1 MAWKGKFFGAL
12 IGFLITRNV
21 WGAVMGAVIGHMF
34 DESAG
39 FGYANSAYAA
49 AAAQAEA
56 AGAPSASVSE
66 VFFRT
71 TFELMGH
78 VAKSDGRVSE
88 AEIGA
93 ARRLMAELRLGP
105 AEINAAIA
113 CFRAGKSSG
122 FDADSSVEQLRAACA
137 MRHDLLRAFMELQLR
152 AALAGNGMSLP
163 ARTILTRVAERLGMS
178 GLEFAHM
185 EAALRARRQG
195 RSGGPGGRQP
205 AEKPLAGC
213 YAELE
218 VGSNATDQEVTK
230 AYRRQMSRHH
240 PDKLVANGLPESMAQ
255 VAKEKTQRI
264 QEAYEAIRAA
274 RGIR

>member
-12 IGFLITRNV
+12 IGLLLTRNV
-21 WGAVMGAVIGHMF
+21 WGAVVGAMIGHIF
-34 DESAG
+34 DEKV
-39 FGYANSAYAA
+39 GYGRASSAYAH
-49 AAAQAEA
+49 
-56 AGAPSASVSE
+56 ASISE

-88 AEIGA
+88 AEIDA
-93 ARRLMAELRLGP
+93 ARRLMQELRLGP
-105 AEINAAIA
+105 NEINAAIA
-113 CFRAGKSSG
+113 CFHIGKSAAY
-122 FDADSSVEQLRAACA
+122 DANIGVENLRGACA
-137 MRHDLLRAFMELQLR
+137 MRHDLLRTFMELQLR
-152 AALAGNGMSLP
+152 AALAGNDISPP
-163 ARTILTRVAERLGMS
+163 ARAILMRVAERLGMS

-185 EAALRARRQG
+185 EAALRGRRQG
-195 RSGGPGGRQP
+195 WNGQGGRP
-205 AEKPLAGC
+205 AAEKPLAEC

-218 VGSNATDQEVTK
+218 VTDTMSDQEVTK

-255 VAKEKTQRI
+255 LAKEKTQRI

-274 RGIR
+274 RGMR

>member
-39 FGYANSAYAA
+39 FGYANSAYAT
-49 AAAQAEA
+49 AAAQADA
-56 AGAPSASVSE
+56 AGAPAASVSE

-122 FDADSSVEQLRAACA
+122 FDAEASVEQLRAACA

-152 AALAGNGMSLP
+152 AALAGNGMSFP

-185 EAALRARRQG
+185 EAALRARQQG
-195 RSGGPGGRQP
+195 SPRGRQP
-205 AEKPLAGC
+205 SEKPLAGC

-218 VGSNATDQEVTK
+218 VGSDVSDQEVTK

-264 QEAYEAIRAA
+264 QEAYEVIRAA
-274 RGIR
+274 RGMR

>member
-1 MAWKGKFFGAL
+1 MAWKGTFFGAL
-12 IGFLITRNV
+12 IGLLITKSV
-21 WGAVMGAVIGHMF
+21 WGAVVGAIIGQMF
-34 DESAG
+34 DQSPG
-39 FGYANSAYAA
+39 FGFSAAS
-49 AAAQAEA
+49 
-56 AGAPSASVSE
+56 GASASATVSE

-88 AEIGA
+88 AEIDA
-93 ARRLMAELRLGP
+93 ARRLMQDLRLGSH
-105 AEINAAIA
+105 EIGVAIDY
-113 CFRAGKSSG
+113 FRTGKSAAY
-122 FDADSSVEQLRAACA
+122 DANLGVEQLREACGQ
-137 MRHDLLRAFMELQLR
+137 RYDLLSAFVELQLR
-152 AALAGNGMSLP
+152 AALAGNGISPP
-163 ARTILTRVAERLGMS
+163 ARRILTRVAERLGMS

-185 EAALRARRQG
+185 ESAVRARQWG
-195 RSGGPGGRQP
+195 RGNFAGRQP
-205 AEKPLAGC
+205 AEKPLTEC

-218 VGSNATDQEVTK
+218 VGVDMSDQEVTK

-274 RGIR
+274 RGMR